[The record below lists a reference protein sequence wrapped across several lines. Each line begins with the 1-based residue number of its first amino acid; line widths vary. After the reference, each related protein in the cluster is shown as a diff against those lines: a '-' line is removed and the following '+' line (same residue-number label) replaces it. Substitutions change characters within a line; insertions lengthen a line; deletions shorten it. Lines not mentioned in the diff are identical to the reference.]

1 MLSGTLS
8 LSVPSDEGLAISFT
22 FPNLLSNA
30 LVVYRVIPH
39 QTLMPQCSGS
49 PSLFSSSFLSTF
61 SADAL
66 LPPLLVHRSH
76 PAETHYFPLAKA
88 RNRRILLHTHL
99 LAPFIDQTRHLSSGL
114 NFTIYSSGER
124 GCKREFETFDIAIDW
139 SATLGRWAS
148 RYINTLV
155 SWAAG
160 VASLVVFI
168 AWSKQDHGGN
178 SNPPFSL
185 TTY

>member
-1 MLSGTLS
+1 
-8 LSVPSDEGLAISFT
+8 
-22 FPNLLSNA
+22 
-30 LVVYRVIPH
+30 
-39 QTLMPQCSGS
+39 
-49 PSLFSSSFLSTF
+49 
-61 SADAL
+61 
-66 LPPLLVHRSH
+66 VHTSH
-76 PAETHYFPLAKA
+76 PAETHYFPLANA

-99 LAPFIDQTRHLSSGL
+99 LAPFIDQTNYLSSGL

-160 VASLVVFI
+160 VASLVVYT
-168 AWSKQDHGGN
+168 AWSKRDHGGN
-178 SNPPFSL
+178 TNPSFSVL
-185 TTY
+185 YPTENHIR